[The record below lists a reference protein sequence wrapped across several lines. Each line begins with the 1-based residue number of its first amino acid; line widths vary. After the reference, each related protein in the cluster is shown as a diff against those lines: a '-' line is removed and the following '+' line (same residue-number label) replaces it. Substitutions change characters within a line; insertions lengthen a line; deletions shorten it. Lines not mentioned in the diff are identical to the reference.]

1 MKKAVIFSAAVLAAF
16 IGAWLISGGKP
27 PEVQLVSMKELAYTE
42 TVSVSGVV
50 ESPNQS
56 ELNLDYPVVPEK
68 VLVKEGD
75 SVSYGDPIAL
85 VDKEATI
92 RAAAGFAAQ
101 FTEELPDGVSDKVKA
116 AFSAISRE
124 LAQNMDALPETIS
137 APMTGVVTSLSLT
150 AGELF
155 LPTGPAAAVST
166 VDTLQLRL
174 YVPESQVN
182 LLKTGETF
190 TFTVP
195 AVQDGLFEAHI
206 TRFSPSAYQKLDGMS
221 YETVVDAVAKVE
233 DTFNALRPGYTVQ
246 AELPAGEEETLWLL
260 PYEAVAQD
268 ENGQEYVYV
277 CREGEISRRDVE
289 TGRELSTSIQIVSGL
304 GRYEKV
310 VLDAETLEKD
320 AGGDEPWS
328 F

>member
-1 MKKAVIFSAAVLAAF
+1 
-16 IGAWLISGGKP
+16 
-27 PEVQLVSMKELAYTE
+27 
-42 TVSVSGVV
+42 
-50 ESPNQS
+50 
-56 ELNLDYPVVPEK
+56 
-68 VLVKEGD
+68 
-75 SVSYGDPIAL
+75 
-85 VDKEATI
+85 
-92 RAAAGFAAQ
+92 
-101 FTEELPDGVSDKVKA
+101 
-116 AFSAISRE
+116 
-124 LAQNMDALPETIS
+124 MDALPETIS

-277 CREGEISRRDVE
+277 CREGKISRRDVE

-304 GRYEKV
+304 DRYEKV